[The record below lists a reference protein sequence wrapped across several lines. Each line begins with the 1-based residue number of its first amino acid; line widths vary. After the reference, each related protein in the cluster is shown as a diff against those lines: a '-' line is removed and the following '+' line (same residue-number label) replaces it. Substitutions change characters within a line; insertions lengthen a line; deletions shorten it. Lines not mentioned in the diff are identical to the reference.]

1 MMPGVPVTPGCPTCS
16 RPESLVDGPRWC
28 HRGVIRETLRN
39 APNTQAELSQPSEGN
54 AMEGI
59 SLASGNPSGLL
70 WRRTVFAGLG
80 NTLLPLPWKRD
91 ESPTP
96 HETPAV
102 DQQPMW
108 FQSQLR

>member
-1 MMPGVPVTPGCPTCS
+1 
-16 RPESLVDGPRWC
+16 
-28 HRGVIRETLRN
+28 
-39 APNTQAELSQPSEGN
+39 
-54 AMEGI
+54 MEGI